1 MKVIIKANLILIAL
15 CMLVGT
21 IMIFLSDI
29 RILFTGESAIYLS
42 DISDVSRS
50 FTVIFFLGYLCLL
63 VLVIRKFSLRMVLAM
78 SLLLVLWLLSRIR
91 ARLFFSFN

>member
-21 IMIFLSDI
+21 IMIFLGDI

-50 FTVIFFLGYLCLL
+50 FTVIFSWIF
-63 VLVIRKFSLRMVLAM
+63 M
-78 SLLLVLWLLSRIR
+78 SVSI
-91 ARLFFSFN
+91 SYSEI